1 MSISASLKTYL
12 DKRLINY
19 DLIAHKHTDTT
30 YNAARAAH
38 VPVERMVK
46 GVLLGDDRGYLMAAV
61 PATRKLD
68 LTEINRKTGRSLK
81 VVPESQLQQVLV
93 GCNRGAVPAIGEA
106 YGIETVWDETLA
118 FEPDFYIE
126 AGDHE
131 ELVHLSHYDFMEL
144 MSDEN
149 RAPLTH

>member
-1 MSISASLKTYL
+1 MSISVSLKNYL
-12 DKRLINY
+12 DTRQINY

-46 GVLLGDDRGYLMAAV
+46 GVLVGDDRGYVMAAV
-61 PATRKLD
+61 PATKKLD
-68 LTEINRKTGRSLK
+68 LNEINRKTGRSLT
-81 VVPESQLQQVLV
+81 VVPEDQLQQVIT
-93 GCNRGAVPAIGEA
+93 GCERGAVPAIGEA
-106 YGIETVWDETLA
+106 YGIETVWDEQLA

-144 MSDEN
+144 MPDDN